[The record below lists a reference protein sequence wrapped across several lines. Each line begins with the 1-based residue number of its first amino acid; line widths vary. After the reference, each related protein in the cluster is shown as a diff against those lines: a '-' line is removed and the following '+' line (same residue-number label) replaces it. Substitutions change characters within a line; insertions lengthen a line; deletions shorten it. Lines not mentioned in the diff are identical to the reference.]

1 MSAALQEL
9 RKMMRELAEEQA
21 CLHVSMSSILSV
33 WPHGN
38 HSKCMLQE
46 LICCSNFYVPGTKML
61 Q

>member
-21 CLHVSMSSILSV
+21 CLHVSMSSILSA
-33 WPHGN
+33 WPRGKHF
-38 HSKCMLQE
+38 KCTLQK
-46 LICCSNFYVPGTKML
+46 LIRCGNFYVPGTKML